1 MPNSNSLE
9 EGWWNPHCKSYI
21 WSKGWKEKGLENVIE
36 RDYFCK
42 CYVGTDIYRSSWTF
56 LKLRFLVYFSELYL
70 LSFICFTSIVLMLI
84 TQNSWLLMLW
94 LPLGIKLWSIPL
106 NSFLLNTLMYHYSE
120 FMPTCSDSYEL
131 QVIETFLNVL
141 LFHWSIYKPQFYK
154 KSYLLS
160 LSFSL
165 TP

>member
-1 MPNSNSLE
+1 MLCRD
-9 EGWWNPHCKSYI
+9 WYI
-21 WSKGWKEKGLENVIE
+21 QEQL
-36 RDYFCK
+36 D
-42 CYVGTDIYRSSWTF
+42 
-56 LKLRFLVYFSELYL
+56 FSEAEILSVL
-70 LSFICFTSIVLMLI
+70 QWPLSFIFHMFYFHSLNAYYSEFMEEHALTSFKCWTMVNWVLGSYLWMFFFNVLIPI

-94 LPLGIKLWSIPL
+94 LPLGIKLWSINL

-131 QVIETFLNVL
+131 QVIETFLNVS
-141 LFHWSIYKPQFYK
+141 LFRWSIYKPQFYK